1 MGAKMR
7 GGGGGGGLE
16 DTINTLFFVV
26 AAPKKYLATESF
38 FGRRFNK
45 GVKIFLTH

>member
-1 MGAKMR
+1 MGVKMR
-7 GGGGGGGLE
+7 GGGQVHE
-16 DTINTLFFVV
+16 DTMNTLCIVV